1 MWSLEIKPHP
11 LPCSWCQHMGRSSGR
26 LVGVTF
32 LDLSLP
38 SETSLASGRDSG
50 SCWHPGDFA
59 ARHRQSWGAD
69 GRVVVMGIRPLC
81 WSLLGEQTP
90 RGKSLMFTPT
100 SLPCCRQ
107 LWSKEVSLAFK
118 RSRVQTSSQVGK
130 LILSFSHREPD
141 ARGKGGFCSSSLCQH
156 PLVLRCWGGKPLIPR
171 CSHFS
176 SSYPLMWEAVAF
188 LVGFGV
194 FFFSLFPFLPNTSIL
209 PYSCKN
215 LSPFFPHLLVELFS
229 ISQRQSVAQ
238 TVLIFLHGRLHGF
251 TSHAEK
257 CIYSA
262 SCPPCAFKL
271 QIKCRDV
278 AEPALCTDLM
288 PGRDLRHMLS
298 PGCALW
304 PLPAGVLQGL
314 LTAQDNNKLH
324 FCTIFSRVHRAISCF
339 IMISVL

>member
-1 MWSLEIKPHP
+1 MLGRKTAYPQVLP
-11 LPCSWCQHMGRSSGR
+11 L
-26 LVGVTF
+26 LLF
-32 LDLSLP
+32 LP
-38 SETSLASGRDSG
+38 SHVGG
-50 SCWHPGDFA
+50 
-59 ARHRQSWGAD
+59 
-69 GRVVVMGIRPLC
+69 
-81 WSLLGEQTP
+81 
-90 RGKSLMFTPT
+90 
-100 SLPCCRQ
+100 CCF
-107 LWSKEVSLAFK
+107 L
-118 RSRVQTSSQVGK
+118 
-130 LILSFSHREPD
+130 
-141 ARGKGGFCSSSLCQH
+141 GGFWC
-156 PLVLRCWGGKPLIPR
+156 
-171 CSHFS
+171 
-176 SSYPLMWEAVAF
+176 
-188 LVGFGV
+188 

-324 FCTIFSRVHRAISCF
+324 FFTIFSRVHRAISCF

>member
-1 MWSLEIKPHP
+1 MLGAKGASVPVHCVSIPWCWDAGEENRLSPGAPTSP
-11 LPCSWCQHMGRSSGR
+11 LLTLSCGR
-26 LVGVTF
+26 LS
-32 LDLSLP
+32 LS
-38 SETSLASGRDSG
+38 
-50 SCWHPGDFA
+50 W
-59 ARHRQSWGAD
+59 W
-69 GRVVVMGIRPLC
+69 
-81 WSLLGEQTP
+81 
-90 RGKSLMFTPT
+90 
-100 SLPCCRQ
+100 
-107 LWSKEVSLAFK
+107 
-118 RSRVQTSSQVGK
+118 
-130 LILSFSHREPD
+130 
-141 ARGKGGFCSSSLCQH
+141 
-156 PLVLRCWGGKPLIPR
+156 VL
-171 CSHFS
+171 
-176 SSYPLMWEAVAF
+176 
-188 LVGFGV
+188 V
-194 FFFSLFPFLPNTSIL
+194 FFIFSLFPFLPNTSIL

-314 LTAQDNNKLH
+314 LTAQDNNKLY